1 MAIVRPFRAIR
12 PEEKKA
18 KDIASVPYDVVNT
31 EEAKELAG
39 ENALSF
45 LHVIR
50 PEIDLPDGTDL
61 YADSVYEKAAE
72 NFNRLLES
80 GSLIQEQT
88 PSIYLYRLT
97 MGGHAQVG
105 VACCC
110 SVDDYDDN
118 VIKKHEHTR
127 KDKEDDRLRHM
138 LTLSAH
144 AGPVLLTYRGD
155 ERINDIVRRETA
167 KTPLYDIT
175 AEDGVGHTIWRME
188 QSDALVNAFKSVA
201 SLYIADGHH
210 RAAGASRV
218 KKEMVDKK
226 VPFTGEQEW
235 GYFLAVL
242 FPADELVILP
252 YNRWICDFGGLGED
266 DFIEKIRESFD
277 LDAVGEPEPTEKG
290 TFTMY
295 IKGNWYGL
303 TLKNKEGGDFDD
315 NPVSGLDLS
324 LFQREIL
331 EPVLGILD
339 QRKDKRIDF
348 VGGEGSTEKL
358 KKLVDDKGGVA
369 FCFYPVS
376 IEDLLRVSDAGM
388 VMPPKSTWFVPT
400 LRSGLLVHRF

>member
-12 PEEKKA
+12 PAEQKA

-31 EEAKELAG
+31 EEARGLAG

-50 PEIDLPDGTDL
+50 PEIDLPYGTDL

-72 NFNRLLES
+72 NFNRLLED

-88 PSIYLYRLT
+88 PSIYLYKLT
-97 MGGHAQVG
+97 MGDHTQVG

-110 SVDDYDDN
+110 SVDDYDSN

-138 LTLSAH
+138 LTLYAH

-167 KTPLYDIT
+167 KPPLYDIT

-188 QSDALVNAFKSVA
+188 QCDSLVNAFKSVA

-226 VPFTGEQEW
+226 APFTGEQEW

-242 FPADELVILP
+242 FPAEELVILP
-252 YNRWICDFGGLGED
+252 YNRWIVDLGGLGED
-266 DFIEKIRESFD
+266 DFIEKIEESFD
-277 LDAVGEPEPTEKG
+277 LDTVVEPEPKEKG
-290 TFTMY
+290 EFNMY
-295 IKGNWYGL
+295 IKGSWYRLRPRAEKAAGS
-303 TLKNKEGGDFDD
+303 ND
-315 NPVSGLDLS
+315 PVGSLDLS

-339 QRKDKRIDF
+339 QRKDKRIAF
-348 VGGEGSTEKL
+348 VGGEGSAEKL
-358 KKLVDDKGGVA
+358 QKLVDDKGGVA
-369 FCFYPVS
+369 FCFHPVS
-376 IEDLLRVSDAGM
+376 IEELLRVSDAGM
-388 VMPPKSTWFVPT
+388 VMPPKSTWFVPK